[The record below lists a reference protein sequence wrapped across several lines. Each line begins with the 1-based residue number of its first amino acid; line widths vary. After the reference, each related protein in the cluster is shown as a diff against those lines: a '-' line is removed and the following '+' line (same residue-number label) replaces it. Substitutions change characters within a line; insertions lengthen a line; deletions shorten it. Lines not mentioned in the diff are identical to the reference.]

1 MPIMP
6 KKGIKAAA
14 PPSAELGNL
23 DVAEIIRKVANI
35 IKSGPITS
43 NVINIGTSTGIGR
56 KARIITAKHT
66 STINPVI
73 IHARLF
79 PIKISFSETGATS
92 KDFILFHFI
101 SFRKAFIPTREVIMV
116 GISRFPDFY
125 DHFIHNSHQLR

>member
-66 STINPVI
+66 STINPV
-73 IHARLF
+73 
-79 PIKISFSETGATS
+79 
-92 KDFILFHFI
+92 
-101 SFRKAFIPTREVIMV
+101 
-116 GISRFPDFY
+116 
-125 DHFIHNSHQLR
+125 